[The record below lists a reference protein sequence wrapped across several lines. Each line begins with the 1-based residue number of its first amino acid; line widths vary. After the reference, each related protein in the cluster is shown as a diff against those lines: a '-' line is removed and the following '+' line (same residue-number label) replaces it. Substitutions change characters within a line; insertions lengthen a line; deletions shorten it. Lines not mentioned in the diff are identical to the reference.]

1 MTQNKSKRKD
11 TSTAIPMTASSL
23 QEAHGTIPYG
33 MTNDYMFRAVLQAN
47 NKVLRGLVCSLLH
60 LPESAIKSVQIT
72 NPIILGEAVQSKE
85 FRLDINI
92 VLNDHTLINLEM
104 QVANKLNWQ
113 KRSVIYLCRSFDSLS
128 HGQDYMDAK
137 SAIHIGFLD
146 YTLFDDC
153 PEFYA
158 AYKLMNIRN
167 HHIYSDSIALN
178 VVDLSRIDLATEE
191 DKQYNIHHWAAL
203 FKATTWE
210 EIRMLASKD
219 EYLDEAS
226 NTIFQMSS
234 DEQIRKQCRDREEY
248 YQDMRNYER
257 VLSKRDLTI
266 ATYEKRIED
275 CDSIISGYEK
285 ELVNRDSAISNYEK
299 ELENR
304 DSAISNYEKELEN
317 RDSAIS
323 NYEKELE
330 NRDSAI
336 SNYEKEL
343 ENRDSAISNYEKEL
357 ENRDSAIF
365 SYEKELQNRDSAIS
379 NYEKELENRDSAIS
393 SYEKE
398 LEKLREEIES
408 LKR

>member
-1 MTQNKSKRKD
+1 MTQNKSKL
-11 TSTAIPMTASSL
+11 TNPSTVFPMTAASL

-47 NKVLRGLVCSLLH
+47 NKVLRGLICSLLH
-60 LPESAIKSVQIT
+60 LPESEIKSVQIT

-92 VLNDHTLINLEM
+92 VLNDRTLINLEM
-104 QVANKLNWQ
+104 QVANKLNW
-113 KRSVIYLCRSFDSLS
+113 KNRSVIYLCRSFDSLS
-128 HGQDYMDAK
+128 RGQDYLDAK

-146 YTLFDDC
+146 YTLFDDN

-158 AYKLMNIRN
+158 SYKLMNVRN

-226 NTIFQMSS
+226 KTIFQMSS

-257 VLSKRDLTI
+257 ALSERDLAI
-266 ATYEKRIED
+266 ASYEETLKNRDSSIADYKEALKNRDSSIADYEKTLRD
-275 CDSIISGYEK
+275 RDSSIADYEEALKDRDSSIADYEKTLRDRELAISGYVE
-285 ELVNRDSAISNYEK
+285 EI
-299 ELENR
+299 
-304 DSAISNYEKELEN
+304 
-317 RDSAIS
+317 
-323 NYEKELE
+323 
-330 NRDSAI
+330 
-336 SNYEKEL
+336 
-343 ENRDSAISNYEKEL
+343 
-357 ENRDSAIF
+357 
-365 SYEKELQNRDSAIS
+365 
-379 NYEKELENRDSAIS
+379 
-393 SYEKE
+393 
-398 LEKLREEIES
+398 EKLRAEIANS
-408 LKR
+408 KT